1 MHLLSLK
8 VCIDCPKLRPHWN
21 HLKPRSVWVVLVI
34 LDWWLGSLTCH
45 ETNIIRWSVLFF
57 PNQRKFETPTLSIG
71 VILMHFSHV
80 TVTIPHWTKMPKL
93 CRLLHL
99 YVLEWTLFDD
109 HVAFPII
116 SWYICIFLFAYHGEA
131 LINCQALYFFQES
144 LLQVFSGL
152 SRVVWELW
160 AVWLTPN
167 LCRFDLGGLITIL
180 HGFWVVLVVSKLTIG
195 LFEHQNPEWCTPLVV
210 TLHLS
215 MHLPLLLVA
224 TKGLL
229 IPGQLQL

>member
-1 MHLLSLK
+1 
-8 VCIDCPKLRPHWN
+8 
-21 HLKPRSVWVVLVI
+21 
-34 LDWWLGSLTCH
+34 
-45 ETNIIRWSVLFF
+45 
-57 PNQRKFETPTLSIG
+57 
-71 VILMHFSHV
+71 MHFFQV

-167 LCRFDLGGLITIL
+167 LCRFDLGWADYDTSWVLGGPGCVETDY
-180 HGFWVVLVVSKLTIG
+180 WVVWASKPRMMHTFSCYITPEHALATTAVGSHEGITDTWAASALNW
-195 LFEHQNPEWCTPLVV
+195 LFEQLLKFEKNPHIFL
-210 TLHLS
+210 
-215 MHLPLLLVA
+215 
-224 TKGLL
+224 GLQH
-229 IPGQLQL
+229 PAHVQR